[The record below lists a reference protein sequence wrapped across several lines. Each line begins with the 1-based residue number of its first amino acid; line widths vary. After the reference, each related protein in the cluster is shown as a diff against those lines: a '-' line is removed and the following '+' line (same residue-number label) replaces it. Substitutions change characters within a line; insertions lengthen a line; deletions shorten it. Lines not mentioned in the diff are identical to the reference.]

1 METKNPKYI
10 NTNLLGRGIDIKKGD
25 KMNLTKADKYALL
38 GLVPAACILV
48 AVVLGLQFIAP
59 LRKAAYILA
68 GILMTVAYYI
78 TLLMLVHLH
87 HVRKP
92 KQ

>member
-1 METKNPKYI
+1 ME
-10 NTNLLGRGIDIKKGD
+10 LSR
-25 KMNLTKADKYALL
+25 ADKYALG
-38 GLVPAACILV
+38 GLIPAACILI

-59 LRKAAYILA
+59 IGKAAYILA

-87 HVRKP
+87 HIRKP
-92 KQ
+92 KP

>member
-1 METKNPKYI
+1 MEIKTPKYI

-25 KMNLTKADKYALL
+25 KMSLTKADKYALG
-38 GLVPAACILV
+38 GLIPAACILI
-48 AVVLGLQFIAP
+48 AVVLGLQFIVP
-59 LRKAAYILA
+59 IQKAAYIWA
-68 GILMTVAYYI
+68 GILMTAAYYI

-87 HVRKP
+87 HIKKP